1 METEELLMEI
11 APMLCLEL
19 LEVTPGFMMLHS
31 NMKSQIFLSPLGQ
44 DILFLDGIY
53 HLHLLIQPYL

>member
-1 METEELLMEI
+1 MEI

-31 NMKSQIFLSPLGQ
+31 NMKSQIFLSQLGQ